1 MRSESLLKEGG
12 KTMVNL
18 QRLITNGEWLG
29 KRVEEE
35 INLESWVKCPSEPPP
50 TIPYSCPMIEIV
62 FET

>member
-1 MRSESLLKEGG
+1 
-12 KTMVNL
+12 MVNL

-29 KRVEEE
+29 KRAEEE